1 MKRFA
6 LALCALAAFASSAA
20 ALDTPAPAAP
30 TQPVAVLN
38 KPYAVTLG
46 DMIAFTISQYP
57 AVQKHKEP
65 WGTNGLTEASFT
77 TRYDH
82 DSNKIVMAIF
92 GFVGDTPVDQAKKS
106 LEGFRTRYLPLLK
119 AAVADAYHVTLN
131 DSDLVIDFY
140 NWDTRKPVLRRD
152 GDKYLV
158 SE

>member
-1 MKRFA
+1 MKRLVLVLLGAVGLAVPA
-6 LALCALAAFASSAA
+6 L
-20 ALDTPAPAAP
+20 ALDTPAPAP
-30 TQPVAVLN
+30 TSPTANLA
-38 KPYAVTLG
+38 KPYTVTLG

-82 DSNKIVMAIF
+82 DSNKIVIEIF
-92 GFVGDTPVDQAKKS
+92 GFSGNTPVDQAKKS
-106 LEGFRTRYLPLLK
+106 VEGFRTRYVPLFR
-119 AAVADAYHVTLN
+119 AAVNNAYHVNLS
-131 DSDLVIDFY
+131 DSDLVIDFID
-140 NWDTRKPVLRRD
+140 WDTRRPVIRRD